1 MLLSAMLVAPLGGWT
16 KTAGRAVAVVLD
28 GPGAAVPLGAPFT
41 REGLLE
47 HPATATTAAVTPSA
61 ASRSQRDKPR
71 ESRIAATNR
80 QDTKLSTLLHV
91 TRAFVD
97 RRNPLPDVTDH

>member
-1 MLLSAMLVAPLGGWT
+1 MLVAPLGGST
-16 KTAGRAVAVVLD
+16 NTAGRAVAVVLD

-47 HPATATTAAVTPSA
+47 HPVTATTATAAPNT
-61 ASRSQRDKPR
+61 ASRSGRDKTR
-71 ESRIAATNR
+71 ELRIAATNP
-80 QDTKLSTLLHV
+80 QNTKLSTLLHV

-97 RRNPLPDVTDH
+97 RQRRLRDVTEQ